1 MSQRRSTTPLFELL
15 DSAKPIEPL
24 PTPQAAPT
32 PAAQPDS
39 APSPHANPSTP
50 APARTSPVGVQPAPE
65 PKPLLTEG
73 VGRPALVGRLIVLP
87 VPFALIGLGV
97 LVVIA
102 AVLWATAWNMG
113 DRRARAEE
121 QAKFT
126 AMGGS
131 RIVDPIG
138 TTGTGQQ
145 PSPNDT
151 PSNAPPSND
160 TPPVAPPFS
169 NNADQTPS
177 GRPVLPA
184 GAHGDPRQDGFN
196 YLRLATLERA
206 QAREGVDR
214 LIAGGVDAFMVPLE
228 SSRSGGNNT
237 ARPASRFVVYLA
249 QGFPGGRE
257 FSSSRRD
264 REQLVSRAKRIGE
277 AWAKDGGPTGFQ
289 EPFWDK
295 YVP

>member
-1 MSQRRSTTPLFELL
+1 MSHRRSTTPLFELL
-15 DSAKPIEPL
+15 DSSKPILPL
-24 PTPQAAPT
+24 PTPQAAPN
-32 PAAQPDS
+32 PS
-39 APSPHANPSTP
+39 APSDSESSSAT
-50 APARTSPVGVQPAPE
+50 APAAASRAHTAPE
-65 PKPLLTEG
+65 SKPLLTEG

-121 QAKFT
+121 QAKFA

-138 TTGTGQQ
+138 AADSRLET
-145 PSPNDT
+145 
-151 PSNAPPSND
+151 PSND
-160 TPPVAPPFS
+160 TPPVAPPS
-169 NNADQTPS
+169 SRNTNQI
-177 GRPVLPA
+177 PVEQPVSPA
-184 GAHGDPRQDGFN
+184 GTRGDPRQDGYN
-196 YLRLATLERA
+196 YLRLATLEQA
-206 QAREGVDR
+206 HAREGVDR

-228 SSRSGGNNT
+228 SNRSRGNNT
-237 ARPASRFVVYLA
+237 ARPASRFIVYLS

-264 REQLVSRAKRIGE
+264 REQLVLRAKRIG
-277 AWAKDGGPTGFQ
+277 AVWAKDGGPTGFQ